1 MLSVGVKAVHHQTW
15 LFSLLPSFL
24 LSPLSFSLLMYVSGF
39 FACMNLCTT
48 CILGIHRGQ
57 KRVSNSLGARI
68 TDGYELA
75 CDAGNQTWVLC
86 TSSKHPYPLSHLAGL
101 SFHSFFF
108 FSFVLAFDVPVNEIR
123 NWVLFFYCL
132 QWLSGPIKWILFLL
146 VHFGSGSQDLSSA
159 ALEL

>member
-1 MLSVGVKAVHHQTW
+1 MVCVYVVCMCAHVCAHVCMCVH
-15 LFSLLPSFL
+15 
-24 LSPLSFSLLMYVSGF
+24 
-39 FACMNLCTT
+39 ARLCKGTRV
-48 CILGIHRGQ
+48 LWHAHEGQ
-57 KRVSNSLGARI
+57 KTTQAS
-68 TDGYELA
+68 YH
-75 CDAGNQTWVLC
+75 LC
-86 TSSKHPYPLSHLAGL
+86 PNGKHPYPLSHLAGL